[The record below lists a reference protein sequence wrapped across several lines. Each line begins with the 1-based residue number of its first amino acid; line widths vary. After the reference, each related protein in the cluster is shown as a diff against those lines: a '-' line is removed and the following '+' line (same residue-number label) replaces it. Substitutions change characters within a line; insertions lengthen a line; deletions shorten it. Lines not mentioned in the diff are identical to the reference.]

1 MMAVTL
7 EIKSY
12 QDAEGVWHIDVEQA
26 GAAGIKGTTELR
38 TIDGKPATHE
48 DHIFGKVTG
57 ITTWGKASDFKDDG
71 DEETYLKADWL
82 EDEVLVNKVDAANG
96 WTATQIWGFQNVNV
110 GGVEQRFYAR
120 NVIVKKKDKSVRA
133 RLIYDYSPAIA
144 K

>member
-1 MMAVTL
+1 MTVAL
-7 EIKSY
+7 DIKSY
-12 QDAEGVWHIDVEQA
+12 QDADGVWHLDVEQA

-38 TIDGKPATHE
+38 AVDGKPATHE

-57 ITTWGKASDFKDDG
+57 TTTWGKTSDFKDDG
-71 DEETYLKADWL
+71 GEDSYLKADFV

-110 GGVEQRFYAR
+110 GGVEERRYAR
-120 NVIVKKKDKSVRA
+120 NVIVKKKDKTVKA